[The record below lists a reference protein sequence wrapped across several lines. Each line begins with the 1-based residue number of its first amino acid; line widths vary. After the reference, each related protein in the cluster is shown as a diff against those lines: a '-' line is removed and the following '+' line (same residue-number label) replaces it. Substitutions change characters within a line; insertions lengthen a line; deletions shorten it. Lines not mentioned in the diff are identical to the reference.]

1 MPGCNFEGYVFPAQI
16 LEHHGFISENKNDKS
31 KCVRLC
37 KYSSPEAQKI
47 LGESFSATQKRVRDK
62 IQHEQARIDADN
74 ASIITHYA
82 EAGLSMEEIKRTP
95 GLLRRADST
104 ISSAQSAEADLAEDE
119 PVEDEPA
126 EATSSSINAMTK
138 NYRNAIQTELDELW
152 TMALVSGGIQG
163 HFLANTHFQKA
174 VARTAAVVFFFSPCA
189 LSPTRLGPV
198 VDHSAMARDD
208 RSCNRDITSP
218 TSYPPVTST
227 ARHCWTKSIRRSSR
241 RRTTRMIMRKSEA
254 SAALSQ
260 AMVGSPN
267 RSGQWSIFCGTTYTV
282 LGSRTA
288 SIRRNDPKERR
299 RVSGCSS
306 RSVRYR
312 ISAVSVCSL
321 GQDCLPPVPF
331 AIHLMLLCHA
341 DHRQRGRH
349 RPGRARFR
357 GRLQELPQAS
367 QAEVPGHRRFCMQ
380 YPLPPSHHQGKP
392 QNLNPQRYTLSSA
405 DNSCKHLNLQS

>member
-1 MPGCNFEGYVFPAQI
+1 MGRLAQTAGGKTKADVWQFFERTSQNTVTKQWRGRCKMPGCNFEGYVFPAQI

-163 HFLANTHFQKA
+163 HFLANPHFQKA
-174 VARTAAVVFFFSPCA
+174 VARTAAVVFFFHLVRCRRPDWGLLLITQRWLVMTAPATGTSH
-189 LSPTRLGPV
+189 RLQV
-198 VDHSAMARDD
+198 
-208 RSCNRDITSP
+208 T
-218 TSYPPVTST
+218 PPS
-227 ARHCWTKSIRRSSR
+227 
-241 RRTTRMIMRKSEA
+241 
-254 SAALSQ
+254 
-260 AMVGSPN
+260 
-267 RSGQWSIFCGTTYTV
+267 
-282 LGSRTA
+282 
-288 SIRRNDPKERR
+288 
-299 RVSGCSS
+299 
-306 RSVRYR
+306 
-312 ISAVSVCSL
+312 
-321 GQDCLPPVPF
+321 PVPHDTAGQSRF
-331 AIHLMLLCHA
+331 EDPAGEE
-341 DHRQRGRH
+341 RQ
-349 RPGRARFR
+349 
-357 GRLQELPQAS
+357 E
-367 QAEVPGHRRFCMQ
+367 
-380 YPLPPSHHQGKP
+380 
-392 QNLNPQRYTLSSA
+392 
-405 DNSCKHLNLQS
+405 